1 MKKLKVLFIIVLFV
15 FYAKTN
21 AQSYANA
28 FALSAGYVTDG
39 IGINGNYNY
48 FLDRHDFIEASLF
61 VTFAKYKYDNQIDK
75 ITIPYND
82 FTFNAGYSKNVFYNF
97 QNTFNVNISGGGIFG
112 YEAINNGDKE
122 LSNGSI
128 ILSEPGFIYGAYLG
142 LDLDYSFSD
151 QYSIFFKAN
160 EFYHANSTL
169 GEFLPY
175 LGIGVRFY
183 TN

>member
-1 MKKLKVLFIIVLFV
+1 MKKIKVFLILLLAFA
-15 FYAKTN
+15 YSKTA

-28 FALSAGYVTDG
+28 FALSVGAVTDG

-75 ITIPYND
+75 ISIPYND
-82 FTFNAGYSKNVFYNF
+82 FTVNAGYSKNVFYNF
-97 QNTFNVNISGGGIFG
+97 QNTFNVNISGGGVFG
-112 YEAINNGDKE
+112 YEAINKGNKE

-128 ILSEPGFIYGAYLG
+128 ILSKPGFIYGAYLG
-142 LDLDYSFSD
+142 LDLDYSFTD
-151 QYSIFFKAN
+151 QYSIFLKAN
-160 EFYHANSTL
+160 GFYHANSTL

-175 LGIGVRFY
+175 VGVGVRFY